1 MSKRRK
7 TGLRYDGNRLR
18 DVYLASDRGRVRGRF
33 ETTGRLKLFLI
44 LLAVVALGSG
54 FLFARTRMP
63 GTVQYSA
70 HDSGAQYIPGTSVRF
85 GQDAPASSNN
95 DTFGEAVDPDTTE
108 VPAPAVG
115 GGDAGKGGAAA
126 R

>member
-7 TGLRYDGNRLR
+7 AGLRYDGHRLR
-18 DVYLASDRGRVRGRF
+18 DVYLASDRSRERGRWAAS
-33 ETTGRLKLFLI
+33 GRLKLFLI

-54 FLFARTRMP
+54 FLFARTRIP
-63 GTVQYSA
+63 GSLQYSA

-85 GQDAPASSNN
+85 GQDAPANGNN
-95 DTFGEAVDPDTTE
+95 DTFGEAVDPDTTQ
-108 VPAPAVG
+108 VPAPEAEDQ
-115 GGDAGKGGAAA
+115 DAGGAVA